1 MNTLREA
8 AQAVLND
15 YDGDGTVED
24 TEQAID
30 RLRAALAEPETAEPV
45 AWLVMGRGEIQ
56 RIEGNEPAADQLAAA
71 LRRSGADRVAV
82 HPLYAHPPR
91 DEWRPA
97 SEPPEDAMFSRGA
110 VAAIVAGA
118 IYDFAGFMTTRPV
131 SVSIGASDACG
142 PVVDLITS
150 FAEKRGLDLEEAAVQ
165 SWNLCIGRDAQPPT
179 EGE

>member
-1 MNTLREA
+1 MSELREA
-8 AQAVLND
+8 AQAALTAYEKFRDVD
-15 YDGDGTVED
+15 DIDGLDD
-24 TEQAID
+24 AID
-30 RLRAALAEPETAEPV
+30 RLRAALAELEAE
-45 AWLVMGRGEIQ
+45 
-56 RIEGNEPAADQLAAA
+56 
-71 LRRSGADRVAV
+71 
-82 HPLYAHPPR
+82 PPR
-91 DEWRPA
+91 DEWRLA
-97 SEPPEDAMFSRGA
+97 SEVPEDAMFSRGA

-165 SWNLCIGRDAQPPT
+165 SWNLCIGRDVQPPT

>member
-1 MNTLREA
+1 MRELREA
-8 AQAVLND
+8 AQSISAWAVEC
-15 YDGDGTVED
+15 DGDLVD
-24 TEQAID
+24 VCLTEI
-30 RLRAALAEPETAEPV
+30 AAQ
-45 AWLVMGRGEIQ
+45 LVMENRREANRGRDF
-56 RIEGNEPAADQLAAA
+56 AW
-71 LRRSGADRVAV
+71 RVV
-82 HPLYAHPPR
+82 PLVPHTHPPR
-91 DEWRPA
+91 GEWREA

-165 SWNLCIGRDAQPPT
+165 SWNLCIGRDVQPPT
-179 EGE
+179 EGA

>member
-1 MNTLREA
+1 MSKLREA
-8 AQAVLND
+8 APAVGVWAVEC
-15 YDGDGTVED
+15 DG
-24 TEQAID
+24 
-30 RLRAALAEPETAEPV
+30 ALVAVYLTETAAELV
-45 AWLVMGRGEIQ
+45 AENMREANRGRGFVW
-56 RIEGNEPAADQLAAA
+56 
-71 LRRSGADRVAV
+71 RVV
-82 HPLYAHPPR
+82 PLVLHTHSPR

-165 SWNLCIGRDAQPPT
+165 SWNLCIGRDVQPPT
-179 EGE
+179 EVAK

>member
-1 MNTLREA
+1 MSELREA
-8 AQAVLND
+8 AQAVVVQFNADMRAPNND
-15 YDGDGTVED
+15 KGR
-24 TEQAID
+24 AIHH
-30 RLRAALAEPETAEPV
+30 LRTAPAQPETTADPETTAEPV
-45 AWLVMGRGEIQ
+45 AWLNRYHAAMVTQDRATANAMGFTT
-56 RIEGNEPAADQLAAA
+56 
-71 LRRSGADRVAV
+71 
-82 HPLYAHPPR
+82 PLYAHPPR

-165 SWNLCIGRDAQPPT
+165 SWNLCVGRDVQPPT
-179 EGE
+179 EGER